1 MNVVVSI
8 KTLANEFSEF
18 TGAIIRQARILEKT
32 NMKLER
38 ARDLLL
44 TRVMNGEITV

>member
-1 MNVVVSI
+1 MNIVVSI
-8 KTLANEFSEF
+8 NTLANEFSKF

-32 NMKLER
+32 NLKLER